1 MSGKRDMDGKL
12 SAAQT
17 GLVLQEETIRRNERD
32 RKQMAERINGLERAL
47 AAIETEKRQLE
58 VWHINND

>member
-1 MSGKRDMDGKL
+1 MDGKL

-58 VWHINND
+58 V